1 MLGAKLLLIGKMNSD
16 LKKLKGIFPMIYC
29 FFNKNNSLDIKII
42 SDQIKLI
49 NIIGS
54 NGITSLGLATEVNKL
69 EFQEKKT
76 IIELVAKH
84 NNDLIPTAVTIQA
97 NSFEEYIKLIEVAK
111 YNQANW
117 IILQPLI
124 KKNTSDKDCFE
135 FFNKLIPYTKGT
147 IVGVQNAKEYLGV
160 GLSSKD
166 ILKLYKKYE
175 NFRAIKGESSAA
187 LIQSEISKY
196 PKDLRVFNGRGGQEI
211 VDNFIVGCRGIVP
224 ALENADNFIKIY
236 KYIQNKKFDNAHKEY
251 MKILPSIVF
260 IMQSISSLV
269 CYGKRICAYR
279 MGVKNI
285 YDRSPGMTPTSFGL
299 RKSKEIAKNL
309 GSF

>member
-1 MLGAKLLLIGKMNSD
+1 MNPNR
-16 LKKLKGIFPMIYC
+16 LKGIFPIIYC
-29 FFNKNNSLDIKII
+29 FFNKNNTLDK
-42 SDQIKLI
+42 KLI
-49 NIIGS
+49 LEEIELIKKIGS
-54 NGITSLGLATEVNKL
+54 NGIASLGLATEVNKL
-69 EFQEKKT
+69 SFNEKKF
-76 IIELVAKH
+76 IIELVAE
-84 NNDLIPTAVTIQA
+84 NCVGSIPAAVTIQG
-97 NSFEEYIKLIEVAK
+97 SSLHEYIKLIDVAK
-111 YNQANW
+111 NNQADW

-124 KKNTSDKDCFE
+124 KKNTTDKDCYN
-135 FFNKLIPYTKGT
+135 FFKKLIPYAGDT
-147 IVGVQNAKEYLGV
+147 IVGIQNAKEYLGV
-160 GLSSKD
+160 GLKSKD
-166 ILKLYKKYE
+166 IIKLYKTYD

-211 VDNFIVGCRGIVP
+211 IDNFIVGCRGIVP

-260 IMQSISSLV
+260 IMQSINSLV

-279 MGVKNI
+279 MGVKII
-285 YDRSPGMTPTSFGL
+285 YDRSPGMIPTSFGL

-309 GSF
+309 GLF

>member
-1 MLGAKLLLIGKMNSD
+1 MNPNR
-16 LKKLKGIFPMIYC
+16 LKGIFPIIYC
-29 FFNKNNSLDIKII
+29 FFNKNNTLDK
-42 SDQIKLI
+42 KLI
-49 NIIGS
+49 LEEIELIKKIGS
-54 NGITSLGLATEVNKL
+54 NGIASLGLATEVNKL
-69 EFQEKKT
+69 SFNEKKF
-76 IIELVAKH
+76 IIELVAE
-84 NNDLIPTAVTIQA
+84 NCVGSIPIAVTIQGS
-97 NSFEEYIKLIEVAK
+97 SFHEYIKLIDVAK
-111 YNQANW
+111 NNQADW

-124 KKNTSDKDCFE
+124 KKNTTDKDCYN
-135 FFNKLIPYTKGT
+135 FFKKLIPYAGDT
-147 IVGVQNAKEYLGV
+147 IVGIQNAKEYLGV
-160 GLSSKD
+160 GLKSKD
-166 ILKLYKKYE
+166 IIKLYKTYD

-187 LIQSEISKY
+187 LIQTEISKY

-285 YDRSPGMTPTSFGL
+285 YDRSPGMIPTSYGL
-299 RKSKEIAKNL
+299 KKATQISKDL

>member
-1 MLGAKLLLIGKMNSD
+1 MNPNR
-16 LKKLKGIFPMIYC
+16 LKGIFPIIYC
-29 FFNKNNSLDIKII
+29 FFNKNNTLDK
-42 SDQIKLI
+42 KLI
-49 NIIGS
+49 LEEIELIKKIGS
-54 NGITSLGLATEVNKL
+54 NGIASLGLATEVNKL
-69 EFQEKKT
+69 SFNEKKF
-76 IIELVAKH
+76 IIELVAE
-84 NNDLIPTAVTIQA
+84 NCVGSIPIAVTIQGS
-97 NSFEEYIKLIEVAK
+97 SFHEYIKLIDVAK
-111 YNQANW
+111 NNQADW

-124 KKNTSDKDCFE
+124 KKNTTDKDCYN
-135 FFNKLIPYTKGT
+135 FFKKLIPYVGDT
-147 IVGVQNAKEYLGV
+147 IVGIQNAKEYLGV
-160 GLSSKD
+160 GLKSKD
-166 ILKLYKKYE
+166 IIKLYKTYD

-236 KYIQNKKFDNAHKEY
+236 KYIQNKKFSNAHKEY
-251 MKILPSIVF
+251 TRILPSIVF
-260 IMQSISSLV
+260 IMQSINSLV

-279 MGVKNI
+279 MGVKTI
-285 YDRSPGMTPTSFGL
+285 YDRSPGMIPTSFGL

>member
-1 MLGAKLLLIGKMNSD
+1 MNPNR
-16 LKKLKGIFPMIYC
+16 LKGIFPIIYC
-29 FFNKNNSLDIKII
+29 FFNKNNTLDK
-42 SDQIKLI
+42 KLI
-49 NIIGS
+49 LEEIELIKKIGS
-54 NGITSLGLATEVNKL
+54 NGIASLGLATEVNKL
-69 EFQEKKT
+69 SFNEKKF
-76 IIELVAKH
+76 IIELVAE
-84 NNDLIPTAVTIQA
+84 NCVGSIPAAVTIQG
-97 NSFEEYIKLIEVAK
+97 SSLHEYIKLIDVAK
-111 YNQANW
+111 NNQADW

-124 KKNTSDKDCFE
+124 KKNTTDKDCYN
-135 FFNKLIPYTKGT
+135 FFKKLIPYVGDT
-147 IVGVQNAKEYLGV
+147 IVGIQNAKEYLGV
-160 GLSSKD
+160 GLKSKD
-166 ILKLYKKYE
+166 IIKLYKTYD

-187 LIQSEISKY
+187 LIQTEISKY

-260 IMQSISSLV
+260 IMQSINSLV

-279 MGVKNI
+279 MGVKTI
-285 YDRSPGMTPTSFGL
+285 YDRSPGMIPTSFGL

-309 GSF
+309 GLF

>member
-1 MLGAKLLLIGKMNSD
+1 MNPNR
-16 LKKLKGIFPMIYC
+16 LKGIFPIIYC
-29 FFNKNNSLDIKII
+29 FFNKNNTLDK
-42 SDQIKLI
+42 KLI
-49 NIIGS
+49 LEEIELIKKIGS
-54 NGITSLGLATEVNKL
+54 NGIASLGLATEVNKL
-69 EFQEKKT
+69 SFNEKKF
-76 IIELVAKH
+76 IIELVAE
-84 NNDLIPTAVTIQA
+84 NCVGSIPIAVTIQGS
-97 NSFEEYIKLIEVAK
+97 SFHEYIKLIDVAK
-111 YNQANW
+111 NNQADW

-124 KKNTSDKDCFE
+124 KKNTTDKDCYN
-135 FFNKLIPYTKGT
+135 FFKKLIPYAGDT
-147 IVGVQNAKEYLGV
+147 IVGIQNAKEYLGV
-160 GLSSKD
+160 GLKSKD
-166 ILKLYKKYE
+166 IIKLYKTYD

-187 LIQSEISKY
+187 LIQTEISKY

-260 IMQSISSLV
+260 IMQSINSLV

-279 MGVKNI
+279 MGVKTI
-285 YDRSPGMTPTSFGL
+285 YDRSPGMIPTSFGL

>member
-1 MLGAKLLLIGKMNSD
+1 MNPNR
-16 LKKLKGIFPMIYC
+16 LKGIFPIIYC
-29 FFNKNNSLDIKII
+29 FFNKNNTLDK
-42 SDQIKLI
+42 KLI
-49 NIIGS
+49 LEEIELIKKIGS
-54 NGITSLGLATEVNKL
+54 NGIASLGLATEVNKL
-69 EFQEKKT
+69 SFNEKKF
-76 IIELVAKH
+76 IIELVAE
-84 NNDLIPTAVTIQA
+84 NCVGSIPAAVTIQG
-97 NSFEEYIKLIEVAK
+97 SSLHEYIKLIDVAK
-111 YNQANW
+111 NNQADW

-124 KKNTSDKDCFE
+124 KKNTTDKDCYN
-135 FFNKLIPYTKGT
+135 FFKKLIPYAGDT
-147 IVGVQNAKEYLGV
+147 IVGIQNAKEYLGV
-160 GLSSKD
+160 GLKSKD
-166 ILKLYKKYE
+166 IIKLYKTYD

-211 VDNFIVGCRGIVP
+211 IDNFIVGCRGIVP

-260 IMQSISSLV
+260 IMQSINSLV

-279 MGVKNI
+279 MGVKTI
-285 YDRSPGMTPTSFGL
+285 YDRSPGMIPTSFGL

-309 GSF
+309 GLF

>member
-1 MLGAKLLLIGKMNSD
+1 MNPNR
-16 LKKLKGIFPMIYC
+16 LKGIFPIIYC
-29 FFNKNNSLDIKII
+29 FFNKNNTLDK
-42 SDQIKLI
+42 KLI
-49 NIIGS
+49 LEEIELIKKIGS
-54 NGITSLGLATEVNKL
+54 NGIASLGLATEVNKL
-69 EFQEKKT
+69 SFNEKKF
-76 IIELVAKH
+76 IIELVAE
-84 NNDLIPTAVTIQA
+84 NCVGSIPAAVTIQG
-97 NSFEEYIKLIEVAK
+97 SSLHEYIKLIDVAK
-111 YNQANW
+111 NNQADW

-124 KKNTSDKDCFE
+124 KKNTTDKDCYN
-135 FFNKLIPYTKGT
+135 FFKKLIPYAGDT
-147 IVGVQNAKEYLGV
+147 IVGIQNAKEYLGV
-160 GLSSKD
+160 GLKSKD
-166 ILKLYKKYE
+166 IIKLYKTYD

-187 LIQSEISKY
+187 LIQTEISKY

-251 MKILPSIVF
+251 MQILPSIVF
-260 IMQSISSLV
+260 IMQSINSLV

-279 MGVKNI
+279 MGVKTI
-285 YDRSPGMTPTSFGL
+285 YDRSPGMIPTSFGL

>member
-1 MLGAKLLLIGKMNSD
+1 MNPNR
-16 LKKLKGIFPMIYC
+16 LKGIFPIIYC
-29 FFNKNNSLDIKII
+29 FFNKNNTLDK
-42 SDQIKLI
+42 KLI
-49 NIIGS
+49 LEEIELIKKIGS
-54 NGITSLGLATEVNKL
+54 NGIASLGLATEVNKL
-69 EFQEKKT
+69 SFNEKKF
-76 IIELVAKH
+76 IIELVAE
-84 NNDLIPTAVTIQA
+84 NCVGSIPAAVTIQG
-97 NSFEEYIKLIEVAK
+97 SSLHEYIKLIDVAK
-111 YNQANW
+111 NNQADW

-124 KKNTSDKDCFE
+124 KKNTTDKDCYN
-135 FFNKLIPYTKGT
+135 FFKKLIPYAGDT
-147 IVGVQNAKEYLGV
+147 IVGIQNAKEYLGI
-160 GLSSKD
+160 GLEYKD
-166 ILKLYKKYE
+166 IIKLYKTYD

-251 MKILPSIVF
+251 MQILPSIVF
-260 IMQSISSLV
+260 IMQSINSLV

-279 MGVKNI
+279 MGVKTI
-285 YDRSPGMTPTSFGL
+285 YDRSPGMIPTSFGL

-309 GSF
+309 GLF

>member
-1 MLGAKLLLIGKMNSD
+1 MNPNR
-16 LKKLKGIFPMIYC
+16 LKGIFPIIYC
-29 FFNKNNSLDIKII
+29 FFNKNNTLDK
-42 SDQIKLI
+42 KLI
-49 NIIGS
+49 LEEIELIKKIGS
-54 NGITSLGLATEVNKL
+54 NGIASLGLATEVNKL
-69 EFQEKKT
+69 SFNEKKF
-76 IIELVAKH
+76 IIELVAE
-84 NNDLIPTAVTIQA
+84 NCVGSIPIAVTIQGS
-97 NSFEEYIKLIEVAK
+97 SFHEYIKLIDVAK
-111 YNQANW
+111 NNQADW

-124 KKNTSDKDCFE
+124 KKNTTDKDCYN
-135 FFNKLIPYTKGT
+135 FFKKLIPYVGDT
-147 IVGVQNAKEYLGV
+147 IVGIQNAKEYLGV
-160 GLSSKD
+160 GLKSKD
-166 ILKLYKKYE
+166 IIKLYKTYD

-260 IMQSISSLV
+260 IMQSINSLV

-279 MGVKNI
+279 MGVKTI
-285 YDRSPGMTPTSFGL
+285 YDRSPGMIPTSFGL

>member
-1 MLGAKLLLIGKMNSD
+1 MNPNR
-16 LKKLKGIFPMIYC
+16 LKGIFPIIYC
-29 FFNKNNSLDIKII
+29 FFNKNNTLDK
-42 SDQIKLI
+42 KLI
-49 NIIGS
+49 LEEIELIKKIGS
-54 NGITSLGLATEVNKL
+54 NGIASLGLATEVNKL
-69 EFQEKKT
+69 SFNEKKF
-76 IIELVAKH
+76 IIELVAE
-84 NNDLIPTAVTIQA
+84 NCVGSIPIAVTIQGS
-97 NSFEEYIKLIEVAK
+97 SFHEYIKLIDVAK
-111 YNQANW
+111 NNQADW

-124 KKNTSDKDCFE
+124 KKNTTDKDCYN
-135 FFNKLIPYTKGT
+135 FFKKLIPYVGDT
-147 IVGVQNAKEYLGV
+147 IVGIQNAKEYLGV
-160 GLSSKD
+160 GLKSKD
-166 ILKLYKKYE
+166 IIKLYKTYD

-260 IMQSISSLV
+260 IMQSINSLV

-279 MGVKNI
+279 MGVKTI
-285 YDRSPGMTPTSFGL
+285 YDRSPGMIPTSFGL

-309 GSF
+309 GLF

>member
-1 MLGAKLLLIGKMNSD
+1 MNPNR
-16 LKKLKGIFPMIYC
+16 LKGIFPIIYC
-29 FFNKNNSLDIKII
+29 FFNKNNTLDK
-42 SDQIKLI
+42 KLI
-49 NIIGS
+49 LEEIELIKKIGS
-54 NGITSLGLATEVNKL
+54 NGIASLGLATEVNKL
-69 EFQEKKT
+69 SFNEKKF
-76 IIELVAKH
+76 IIELVAE
-84 NNDLIPTAVTIQA
+84 NCVGSIPIAVTIQGS
-97 NSFEEYIKLIEVAK
+97 SFHEYIKLIDVAK
-111 YNQANW
+111 NNQADW

-124 KKNTSDKDCFE
+124 KKNTTDKDCYN
-135 FFNKLIPYTKGT
+135 FFKKLIPYAGDT
-147 IVGVQNAKEYLGV
+147 IVGIQNAKEYLGV
-160 GLSSKD
+160 GLKSKD
-166 ILKLYKKYE
+166 IIKLYKTYD

-260 IMQSISSLV
+260 IMQSINSLV

-279 MGVKNI
+279 MGVKTI
-285 YDRSPGMTPTSFGL
+285 YDRSPGMIPTSFGL

>member
-1 MLGAKLLLIGKMNSD
+1 MNPNR
-16 LKKLKGIFPMIYC
+16 LKGIFTIIYC
-29 FFNKNNSLDIKII
+29 FFNKNNTLDK
-42 SDQIKLI
+42 KLI
-49 NIIGS
+49 LEEIELIKKIGS
-54 NGITSLGLATEVNKL
+54 NGIASLGLATEVNKL
-69 EFQEKKT
+69 SFNEKKF
-76 IIELVAKH
+76 IIELVAE
-84 NNDLIPTAVTIQA
+84 NCVGSIPIAVTIQGS
-97 NSFEEYIKLIEVAK
+97 SFHEYIKLIDVAK
-111 YNQANW
+111 NNQADW

-124 KKNTSDKDCFE
+124 KKNTTDKDCYN
-135 FFNKLIPYTKGT
+135 FFKKLIPYVGDT
-147 IVGVQNAKEYLGV
+147 IVGIQNAKEYLGV
-160 GLSSKD
+160 GLKSKD
-166 ILKLYKKYE
+166 IIKLYKTYD

-211 VDNFIVGCRGIVP
+211 IDNFIVGCRGIVP

-260 IMQSISSLV
+260 IMQSINSLV

-279 MGVKNI
+279 MGVKTI
-285 YDRSPGMTPTSFGL
+285 YDRSPGMIPTSFGL

-309 GSF
+309 GLF